1 MKIIINEYK
10 GYSRDEIYPLYE
22 RAGWTNYTSNE
33 KMLEAAYL
41 NSALILAAYD
51 GDKLVGIIRVV
62 GDGHSII
69 FIQDIIVLPEYQR
82 RGIGTM
88 LMRTILERYAEVYQI
103 ELATD
108 NTEKTIAFYKSLG
121 FHEMSDMGCAAFI
134 RIKSGRP
141 TG

>member
-69 FIQDIIVLPEYQR
+69 FIQDIIVLPE
-82 RGIGTM
+82 
-88 LMRTILERYAEVYQI
+88 
-103 ELATD
+103 
-108 NTEKTIAFYKSLG
+108 
-121 FHEMSDMGCAAFI
+121 
-134 RIKSGRP
+134 
-141 TG
+141 